1 MEYENT
7 EIGKEQPP
15 VVAKPVVVTGVGEE
29 EVTFEKTKETSKKLV
44 LRVSH
49 PDVPEMELS
58 KVKFERNKKLKETGL
73 WLSKDKDGNLP
84 YNSAV
89 ATLLRFYACG
99 KITDLVGKT
108 IQTTQDDNGFL
119 IAKAY

>member
-7 EIGKEQPP
+7 GIGTEQPP
-15 VVAKPVVVTGVGEE
+15 VVAKPVSITGINEE
-29 EVTFEKTKETSKKLV
+29 EVFFKDAKEASLKLV
-44 LRVSH
+44 LKVKH
-49 PDVPEMELS
+49 PDVPEMELG
-58 KVKFERNKKLKETGL
+58 KVKFEKNKKLKETGL
-73 WLSKDKDGNLP
+73 WLSKDNDGNLP

-89 ATLLRFYACG
+89 ATLLRFYGCS

-108 IQTTQDDNGFL
+108 IQTTQDENGFL

>member
-7 EIGKEQPP
+7 EIGTEQPQVEP
-15 VVAKPVVVTGVGEE
+15 KPVVVTGCGEE
-29 EVTFEKTKETSKKLV
+29 DVNFPDKKETAKKLV
-44 LRVSH
+44 LKVEH
-49 PDVPEMELS
+49 PDVKDMELS
-58 KVKFERNKKLKETGL
+58 KVKFEKNKKLKDTGL

-89 ATLLRFYACG
+89 ATLLRFYSCK

-108 IQTTQDDNGFL
+108 IQTTQDEGGFL
-119 IAKAY
+119 VAKAY